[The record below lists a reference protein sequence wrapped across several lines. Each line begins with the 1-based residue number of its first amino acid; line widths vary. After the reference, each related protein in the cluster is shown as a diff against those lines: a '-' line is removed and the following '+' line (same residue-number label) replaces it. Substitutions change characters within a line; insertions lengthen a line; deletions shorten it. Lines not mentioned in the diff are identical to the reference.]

1 MEAPRG
7 RFGSA
12 LDGRAGRRVTAVAA
26 LALLVLGVVLLRGA
40 SGLRDE
46 AGDLERHAEVA
57 GARLGASDQRLE
69 RAGDELTSLRA
80 DLREADDA
88 LARYQEELAG
98 LEADIDAVDQE
109 VRPVATTLLDVEAH
123 LVAVASDLDDVTA
136 TIDSITATFDQAVA
150 EGNVRAVEPMVDTLG
165 SARAE
170 LEDLGGALD
179 ASAASLEDLRAEVD
193 GLAGI
198 GTGGEGTDE
207 P

>member
-198 GTGGEGTDE
+198 GTGGVGTDE

>member
-150 EGNVRAVEPMVDTLG
+150 EGNVRAVEPMVGRLG
-165 SARAE
+165 TARAE